1 MPEEILYVKVAF
13 CAPADVT
20 EELEI
25 AREIVDEWNV
35 NNGEKCKLL
44 VKLLNW
50 KSDARPG
57 LGRPQ
62 EIINHDIVAPSITF
76 SLLRHF
82 FHPSLL
88 FMRTFLPQRNA
99 NSTETGV
106 YRLFLSEM

>member
-35 NNGEKCKLL
+35 YNGEKCKLL

-62 EIINHDIVAPSITF
+62 EIINHDIVDCADIVVGIFWRRFGSPTGAAESG
-76 SLLRHF
+76 
-82 FHPSLL
+82 
-88 FMRTFLPQRNA
+88 
-99 NSTETGV
+99 TEEEI
-106 YRLFLSEM
+106 RRR